1 MKKIIYCF
9 FASLLFIS
17 CEVKVNTPTAEESG
31 GKIRNG
37 IRLKENGLIVEQA
50 FLLFEDGK
58 LVPPGN
64 KIDVGQWVGLRLIL
78 NGWQKQHGK
87 VFVDAEEQITT
98 SDGKQLL
105 DQKNL
110 FKEYAEG
117 LSSEDAK
124 ALTMSARITAI
135 DKLYDYFTVTFRVWD
150 KQNQNEISGSYKLYL
165 K

>member
-1 MKKIIYCF
+1 MKKIVYSV
-9 FASLLFIS
+9 FASILFIS
-17 CEVKVNTPTAEESG
+17 CEVKVNVPAGDG

-37 IRLKENGLIVEQA
+37 IQVKENGLKVEQA

-58 LVPPGN
+58 LVPPDN

-78 NGWQKQHGK
+78 DGWHQKEGK

-98 SDGKQLL
+98 SDGRQLL

-110 FKEYAEG
+110 FKDYADG
-117 LSSEDAK
+117 LSREDAK
-124 ALTMSARITAI
+124 ALTLSARITAV
-135 DKLYDYFTVTFRVWD
+135 DKLYDYFTVTFRAWD
-150 KQNQNEISGSYKLYL
+150 KQNQNEVSGSYKLYL

>member
-9 FASLLFIS
+9 VASLLFIS
-17 CEVKVNTPTAEESG
+17 CEVKVNTPTAEGGG

-37 IRLKENGLIVEQA
+37 IQLKENGLKVEQA
-50 FLLFEDGK
+50 FLLFEDGE
-58 LVPPGN
+58 LIPSGN

-78 NGWQKQHGK
+78 NGWQKQNGK

-110 FKEYAEG
+110 FKDYAEG
-117 LSSEDAK
+117 LSSEDSK
-124 ALTMSARITAI
+124 ALTLSARITAI

-150 KQNQNEISGSYKLYL
+150 KQSQNEISGSYKLYL

>member
-9 FASLLFIS
+9 FAVLLFIS
-17 CEVKVNTPTAEESG
+17 CEVKVNTPTAEASG

-37 IRLKENGLIVEQA
+37 IQLKENGLKVEQA

-58 LVPPGN
+58 LMPADN
-64 KIDVGQWVGLRLIL
+64 KVDVGQWVGLRLIL
-78 NGWQKQHGK
+78 NGWQKKEGK

-110 FKEYAEG
+110 FKDYAEG

-124 ALTMSARITAI
+124 ALTLSARITAI

-150 KQNQNEISGSYKLYL
+150 KQSQKEISGSYKLYL

>member
-1 MKKIIYCF
+1 MKKIIYSL
-9 FASLLFIS
+9 FASILFIS
-17 CEVKVNTPTAEESG
+17 CEVKVNTPAADGSSE
-31 GKIRNG
+31 KIRNG
-37 IRLKENGLIVEQA
+37 IQLKEKGLVVEQA

-58 LVPPGN
+58 LIAPGN
-64 KIDVGQWVGLRLIL
+64 KIEVGQWVGLRLIVD
-78 NGWQKQHGK
+78 GWQKREGK
-87 VFVDAEEQITT
+87 VFLDAEEQITT

-110 FKEYAEG
+110 FSEYADG

-124 ALTMSARITAI
+124 ALTLSARITAI

-150 KQNQNEISGSYKLYL
+150 KQNQNEVSGSYKLYL

>member
-1 MKKIIYCF
+1 MK
-9 FASLLFIS
+9 
-17 CEVKVNTPTAEESG
+17 
-31 GKIRNG
+31 
-37 IRLKENGLIVEQA
+37 VEQA
-50 FLLFEDGK
+50 FLVFEDGK
-58 LVPPGN
+58 LVPSDN

-78 NGWQKQHGK
+78 NGWQKQNGK

-110 FKEYAEG
+110 FKDYAEG

-124 ALTMSARITAI
+124 ALTLSARITAI

-150 KQNQNEISGSYKLYL
+150 KQSQNEISGSYKLYL